1 VLASDIIYLT
11 RTSALAG
18 GCLINHYKIY
28 MTEITDYKSL
38 LTVGKQQSEP
48 QRFLF
53 VFLQASLPDTH
64 KEEDKE
70 RFNSGK
76 GAMLE
81 AIMCVDKDLDELT
94 NFEDLVTESKQMEQP
109 WDIVLIACLSG
120 INGMHPTPEQA
131 EEPLKIM
138 FKTVQNGGSL
148 SKYLAFN
155 RQGDLLH
162 FS

>member
-1 VLASDIIYLT
+1 
-11 RTSALAG
+11 
-18 GCLINHYKIY
+18 

-38 LTVGKQQSEP
+38 LIVGKEQSEP

-53 VFLQASLPDTH
+53 VFLQASLPDAH

-70 RFNSGK
+70 SFHSGK
-76 GAMLE
+76 GGMLE

-94 NFEDLVTESKQMEQP
+94 NFEDLVTESKQMEQQ

-120 INGMHPTPEQA
+120 INGMHPRAEQA
-131 EEPLKIM
+131 EEPLKAM
-138 FKTVQNGGSL
+138 FQTVQNGGSL
-148 SKYLAFN
+148 SKYLAFDK
-155 RQGDLLH
+155 QGDLLH